1 MCDTGVG
8 PSGERCLVQKCGCVQ
23 SGTNLVVTLLA
34 AALRLDSLTI
44 HSRANAR
51 LLSLARLRPLDYFPF
66 SDSAFSLWFA
76 NNVLD
81 CTILRDQVSATN
93 NQHGLRVRPQQQ
105 AALGRPRRRGM
116 AEEAER
122 HVPPLVQL
130 QPVCGMICL
139 ARAATCLTFL
149 RSSFGGDVEMAQ
161 DEVSAQLPTKAKT
174 RDH

>member
-1 MCDTGVG
+1 MRYWRW
-8 PSGERCLVQKCGCVQ
+8 PKRGEVFGTEMRLRAKRDKFGGDAARCC
-23 SGTNLVVTLLA
+23 TEA
-34 AALRLDSLTI
+34 RFADDP
-44 HSRANAR
+44 RANGSR
-51 LLSLARLRPLDYFPF
+51 LLSLARLRPLDYILF

-93 NQHGLRVRPQQQ
+93 DQHGLRVHPQQQ

-130 QPVCGMICL
+130 QPVCGMVCL
-139 ARAATCLTFL
+139 AGAATCLTFL

-161 DEVSAQLPTKAKT
+161 DEVSAQLPTKGKT